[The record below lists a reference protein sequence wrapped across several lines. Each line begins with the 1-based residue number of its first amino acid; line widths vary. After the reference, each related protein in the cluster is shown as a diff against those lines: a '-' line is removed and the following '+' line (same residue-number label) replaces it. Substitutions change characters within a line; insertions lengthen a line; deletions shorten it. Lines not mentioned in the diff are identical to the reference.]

1 MPERTDISDG
11 VAAEQ
16 HQSQAEGDPSGAA
29 YDVVVS
35 IISMGDAAQ
44 LSDCL
49 EALAGAAAGL
59 AWVCRVV
66 DNSPSAGLVAAAAT
80 KHGAETIRV
89 EGRRGFSTNHNTVL
103 RPLTSTGEARYAL
116 VLNDDVLLDSGALAT
131 MVAHLDANEQAGVAA
146 PQLLHVDRSAAPTKM
161 AFPTLVS
168 EIARW
173 FSQRQ
178 LADITAPGWVVGACM
193 LFRVAALRAVDSFDD
208 GFFLFYE
215 DVDVCR
221 RITNVGY
228 RCDLVP
234 PATAVHV
241 GHQSVGTITVGSLGS
256 REYRRG
262 RWRYFVKHRQPLAAV
277 VLTAASW
284 AVVPLRRFSSPSRAE
299 RRAAQRVELEAE

>member
-1 MPERTDISDG
+1 MDISDDS
-11 VAAEQ
+11 ATEQ
-16 HQSQAEGDPSGAA
+16 RRSQAAGNAPAAA
-29 YDVVVS
+29 YDVIVS

-49 EALAGAAAGL
+49 EALAGAAAGVT
-59 AWVCRVV
+59 WVCRVV
-66 DNSPSAGLVAAAAT
+66 DNGPSAGPVAEAAT
-80 KHGAETIRV
+80 KHGAVTIRV

-131 MVAHLDANEQAGVAA
+131 MVAHLDSNEQAGVAA
-146 PQLLHVDRSAAPTKM
+146 PQLLHMDRSTAPTKM
-161 AFPTLVS
+161 VFPTLAS
-168 EIARW
+168 EISRW

-178 LADITAPGWVVGACM
+178 LADITAPGWIVGACM

-215 DVDVCR
+215 DVDICL
-221 RITNVGY
+221 RIVNAGY

-234 PATAVHV
+234 GATAVHV
-241 GHQSVGTITVGSLGS
+241 GHQSVGAITVGSLGS

-284 AVVPLRRFSSPSRAE
+284 VVVPLRRFSSPSRAE
-299 RRAAQRVELEAE
+299 RRAARMAEFKAK